1 MKKTLIFTLSL
12 LISSALFFSSCN
24 DDDEPLNQPPTISFV
39 SGANFIS
46 GDATLKVNE
55 SFTVKILAEANTASG
70 SKIQTLKISRVFNL
84 QSWDTTLTYN
94 DATFTLEATFKAASQ
109 TGIERYTFEI
119 TDKAGQK
126 ASIYLDITTEPD
138 VIPIEYFSMR
148 ILGSYQSATGS
159 SFASINGN
167 VYTMAEAFANQAIID
182 FLYWWGASALA
193 TIGSPNDP
201 NAALVYTGPNGL
213 QNWNTKNDTRFKTTT
228 VTAAEFD
235 ALDDGAPIIDTA
247 TGSDQTRVGSLA
259 VGNVIAFITV
269 TGKHG
274 LIKVVNI
281 NDGAAGDITIDVKVE
296 L

>member
-1 MKKTLIFTLSL
+1 MKKTLIFALSL
-12 LISSALFFSSCN
+12 LVSSALFFSSCT
-24 DDDEPLNQPPTISFV
+24 DDDDPLNQPPTISFI

-55 SFTVKILAEANTASG
+55 SFTVKVLAEANAESG
-70 SKIQTLKISRVFNL
+70 SKIQTLKISRVYNL
-84 QSWDTTLTYN
+84 QAWDTTFTYN
-94 DATFTLEATFKAASQ
+94 DATFTFEATFTANSQ
-109 TGIERYTFEI
+109 IGIERITFEI

-148 ILGSYQSATGS
+148 IMGSYLSVTGS

-182 FLYWWGASALA
+182 LLYWWGASAFA
-193 TIGSPNDP
+193 TIGAPDDE
-201 NAALVYTGPNGL
+201 NANLVYTGPNGL
-213 QNWNTKNDTRFKTTT
+213 QNWTTKNGTRFKTTT
-228 VTAAEFD
+228 VTATEFD
-235 ALDDGAPIIDTA
+235 ALNDGALIIDAA
-247 TGSDQTRVGSLA
+247 TGSDQTRIGSLT

-281 NDGAAGDITIDVKVE
+281 NDGAAGDITIDIKVE